1 MWPGPSHRYTQ
12 KCTEIYPT
20 VNQSVSVGVRLWQR
34 SKQGD
39 KLWTEFWTGGIT
51 NTQRAIRWRNVIKL
65 NNKIA
70 LITDASKGIGKGIA
84 IRYSQE
90 GASVVLASRS
100 MDLLSAP
107 LCKEETMMSLQVR
120 PKAKPY
126 TRYPLASIL
135 IYNGSTVAHFLQGGI
150 GIIIEYGFSPRA
162 LHYQPLFYQ
171 CRYCQGS
178 LSPAGLWPSGHGSP
192 D

>member
-1 MWPGPSHRYTQ
+1 M
-12 KCTEIYPT
+12 
-20 VNQSVSVGVRLWQR
+20 
-34 SKQGD
+34 
-39 KLWTEFWTGGIT
+39 
-51 NTQRAIRWRNVIKL
+51 KL

-70 LITDASKGIGKGIA
+70 LITGASKGIGKGIA

-120 PKAKPY
+120 PKAKLY

-135 IYNGSTVAHFLQGGI
+135 IYNG
-150 GIIIEYGFSPRA
+150 
-162 LHYQPLFYQ
+162 
-171 CRYCQGS
+171 
-178 LSPAGLWPSGHGSP
+178 
-192 D
+192 